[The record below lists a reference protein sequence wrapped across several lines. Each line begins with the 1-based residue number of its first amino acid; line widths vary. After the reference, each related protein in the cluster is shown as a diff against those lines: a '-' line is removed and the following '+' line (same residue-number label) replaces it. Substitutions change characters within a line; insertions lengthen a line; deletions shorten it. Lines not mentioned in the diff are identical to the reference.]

1 MSLWQHYDKVIT
13 RMHADICRLIE
24 EKAEIE
30 ACVEDLIAIRDQ
42 ARAVHATGAACYND
56 TRTSVD
62 RKKLSDLGLMV
73 KESYK
78 TIPSEFNGSEEEDRE
93 MYEHPN
99 PLAEWK
105 ALKPGR
111 KVLNKFSKRVW
122 SIVSFSERD
131 NCYQLVDPENKE
143 VGTSLGSSQE
153 DFENNYQILHEGP
166 FDAGKLQPGDW
177 LWDEHYRQ
185 WVQFKEIASD
195 GLIGIISRGINYY
208 VNPYNPN
215 LYFTPPSRGV
225 YKYEIDSP
233 DELDAGLHGF
243 RDEVTVIVDS
253 GEPGGD
259 PTGEDSF
266 EEYMRQALIEWYDGA
281 GVMLKKAGE

>member
-1 MSLWQHYDKVIT
+1 MCEK
-13 RMHADICRLIE
+13 CRLMELLDRELERWEVYHGSKALANALHLYAIE
-24 EKAEIE
+24 RRDRVIAEAREK
-30 ACVEDLIAIRDQ
+30 
-42 ARAVHATGAACYND
+42 
-56 TRTSVD
+56 
-62 RKKLSDLGLMV
+62 
-73 KESYK
+73 
-78 TIPSEFNGSEEEDRE
+78 EDRE
-93 MYEHPN
+93 MYEQPD

-105 ALKPGR
+105 ALEPGR

-122 SIVSFSERD
+122 SIVSFSERG

-208 VNPYNPN
+208 INPYNPN
-215 LYFTPPSRGV
+215 LYFTPPSREERIEKALSNTTPYLSRDVKGV

-243 RDEVTVIVDS
+243 RDEVTVIVGS

-266 EEYMRQALIEWYDGA
+266 EEYMRQALIEWFDGA
-281 GVMLKKAGE
+281 KVVFKKAGE

>member
-1 MSLWQHYDKVIT
+1 MDGGDNTYHPRCLDCGCTAPFDAWQSRTPAPAEVERHGISEGRAMVIA
-13 RMHADICRLIE
+13 HSEPFQEQPDP
-24 EKAEIE
+24 
-30 ACVEDLIAIRDQ
+30 
-42 ARAVHATGAACYND
+42 
-56 TRTSVD
+56 
-62 RKKLSDLGLMV
+62 LS
-73 KESYK
+73 
-78 TIPSEFNGSEEEDRE
+78 
-93 MYEHPN
+93 
-99 PLAEWK
+99 EWK
-105 ALKPGR
+105 ALEPGR
-111 KVLNKFSKRVW
+111 KVLNKISKRVW

-143 VGTSLGSSQE
+143 VGTSLGSSRE

-166 FDAGKLQPGDW
+166 FDAGKLQYGDW

-195 GLIGIISRGINYY
+195 GLIGIISHGINYY
-208 VNPYNPN
+208 INPYNPN
-215 LYFTPPSRGV
+215 LYFAPPSREERIEKALSNTTPYLLQDVKGV

-253 GEPGGD
+253 GDPGGD

-266 EEYMRQALIEWYDGA
+266 EEHMRQALIEWFDGA
-281 GVMLKKAGE
+281 KVVFKKAGE